1 MFAIIAIGGA
11 HLFAMGA
18 GWPFDGDLE
27 PAESSTGTDG
37 DEMGRVACGSAAPTI
52 AGRACPYLNWSLRDT
67 VRNFGYAVKKGPVQE
82 P

>member
-1 MFAIIAIGGA
+1 MLAIIAIGGA

-37 DEMGRVACGSAAPTI
+37 DEMGCVACESAAPTI
-52 AGRACPYLNWSLRDT
+52 AG
-67 VRNFGYAVKKGPVQE
+67 
-82 P
+82 

>member
-11 HLFAMGA
+11 HLLAMGA
-18 GWPFDGDLE
+18 GWPIDGDLE

-52 AGRACPYLNWSLRDT
+52 A
-67 VRNFGYAVKKGPVQE
+67 E
-82 P
+82 